1 MFSFAG
7 TTVGSQTALCR
18 LVTAATSPAAPVVYN
33 PLLLLLL
40 GEQREVRTVIQIVQ
54 VITAVRTV
62 YSNLFRP
69 L

>member
-1 MFSFAG
+1 MLAFEG
-7 TTVGSQTALCR
+7 TTAGSQAALCH

-40 GEQREVRTVIQIVQ
+40 GKLREGRKFIQVVE

-62 YSNLFRP
+62 YFNLFRP